1 MSSHAIEIAQG
12 DRFEFGKNWTRFLFV
27 LDDAR
32 VARAEES
39 LKVMLEVQ
47 DLEGMRFLD
56 IGSGSGLFSL
66 AARRLGASVHSFDF
80 DPRSVGCTRE
90 LKRRYFDGDLR
101 WNVEEGSALD
111 ETYLKSL
118 GTFDVVYSWGV
129 LHHTGQMWQ
138 ALENARLPVAA
149 GGKLFVA
156 IYNDVGSKSRRW
168 TWIKRTYNELPRFL
182 KTPFAIGVIAPEEVK
197 VMLRSLVMLKPSD
210 YVRSWTS
217 MKRTEA

>member
-168 TWIKRTYNELPRFL
+168 TWIKRT
-182 KTPFAIGVIAPEEVK
+182 I
-197 VMLRSLVMLKPSD
+197 
-210 YVRSWTS
+210 TS
-217 MKRTEA
+217 FRGF